1 MPNKAPAFQFYAQD
15 FLTGVMDMTMEER
28 GLYITLLA
36 RQWSLFDENGIPKK
50 RLPFWLGFE
59 WENLPEL
66 VKEKFVDKG
75 DYFLNQRLL
84 EHFFKLKAYKE
95 KQSLNG
101 QKGGRGNTLAKSQ
114 TKAKKRSSLKYED
127 RSMKIEDRN
136 IKNEVEVVMP
146 YETEKFK
153 KAWANWKQY
162 KLLELS
168 FKYKTAQSEQA
179 ALTQLGNKTISE
191 AHAIESIEHAM
202 ANGWKGIYP
211 QKQNTNGNKKTNKNG
226 QQYSDEFLQEVVSGL
241 QPH

>member
-1 MPNKAPAFQFYAQD
+1 
-15 FLTGVMDMTMEER
+15 
-28 GLYITLLA
+28 
-36 RQWSLFDENGIPKK
+36 
-50 RLPFWLGFE
+50 
-59 WENLPEL
+59 
-66 VKEKFVDKG
+66 
-75 DYFLNQRLL
+75 
-84 EHFFKLKAYKE
+84 
-95 KQSLNG
+95 
-101 QKGGRGNTLAKSQ
+101 
-114 TKAKKRSSLKYED
+114 
-127 RSMKIEDRN
+127 
-136 IKNEVEVVMP
+136 MP